1 MTELKQTYLVG
12 PTIHLR
18 AVEESDAASE
28 PSWRQSWFPRA
39 RAVSEAKIEEDHS
52 DGDVNLVAVRNS
64 DDVIVGSVT
73 IETEDTWAFVT
84 PFAARWLTDEQADAL
99 LAEMATLVLPF
110 LVDEGGNIA
119 AWVEVSAGL
128 PVFDAAMSELGARFC
143 YRQRG
148 AMVYR
153 GVRRDR
159 VGWQYF
165 NRKTLEVFGMPEL
178 TPEGPVEREITN
190 PAPRDWP
197 VVDTPPTGAIVVG
210 ERLYLRMLTPEDGA
224 VIRDASLSE
233 TEFAHGPRFPRS
245 AMVTNARFRKSSE
258 TEPPVN
264 PTFAIVLRE
273 NDELIGR
280 NELDYLDLV
289 HRSAETGTILLKP
302 EHRGKGYGTEA
313 KHLLLRYA
321 FEVLNLHMV
330 WSIVWQQN
338 PRSRA
343 ALLKQGYR
351 EAGCIPWG
359 GTHHGIPSG
368 DWMFDYLASE
378 WQAARK

>member
-18 AVEESDAASE
+18 AVEEDDAASE
-28 PSWRQSWFPRA
+28 PSWRNSWFPRA
-39 RAVSEAKIEEDHS
+39 RMVSESKIEDDHS
-52 DGDVNLVAVRNS
+52 SGDTTLVAVRNS
-64 DDVIVGSVT
+64 DDVVVGSVT
-73 IETEDTWAFVT
+73 IETEDAWAFVT
-84 PFAARWLTDEQADAL
+84 PFAARWLTGEQADAL
-99 LAEMATLVLPF
+99 MAEIATLVLPF

-119 AWVEVSAGL
+119 AWVEAPAGL
-128 PVFDAAMSELGARFC
+128 SVLDAAMSDIGARFC

-153 GVRRDR
+153 GVRHDR

-178 TPEGPVEREITN
+178 TPEGPVEREITS

-224 VIRDASLSE
+224 VIRDASLTE
-233 TEFAHGPRFPRS
+233 TEFAHDPRFPRS
-245 AMVTNARFRKSSE
+245 AMVANARFRKSSE
-258 TEPPVN
+258 AQQPVN

-321 FEVLNLHMV
+321 FEVLNLYMV

-378 WQAARK
+378 WQAARR